1 MKRIIATILAL
12 VLCFSML
19 VMLVSCAT
27 GECEACGK
35 KASLSSITILG
46 EKVMVCSSCKKDYN
60 SVFK

>member
-27 GECEACGK
+27 GECESCGK
-35 KASLSSITILG
+35 TARLSSVTFLG
-46 EKVMVCSSCKKDYN
+46 EKIMVCSSCKKDF
-60 SVFK
+60 STAFK